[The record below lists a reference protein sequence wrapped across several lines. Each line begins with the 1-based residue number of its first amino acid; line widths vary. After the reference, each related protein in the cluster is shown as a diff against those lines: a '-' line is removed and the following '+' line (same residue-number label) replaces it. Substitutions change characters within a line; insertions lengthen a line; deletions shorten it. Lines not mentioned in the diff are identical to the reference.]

1 MPFSGESP
9 GPLCGLDVG
18 DEGKGGRE
26 DDTWVLEAL
35 EQCWCCLQ
43 R

>member
-26 DDTWVLEAL
+26 DDTLVLEAL
-35 EQCWCCLQ
+35 EQCCCHLQ
-43 R
+43 